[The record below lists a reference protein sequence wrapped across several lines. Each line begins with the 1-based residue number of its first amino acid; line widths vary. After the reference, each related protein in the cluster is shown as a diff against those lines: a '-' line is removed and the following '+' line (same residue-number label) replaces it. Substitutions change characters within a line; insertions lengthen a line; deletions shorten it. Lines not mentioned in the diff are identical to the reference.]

1 MSYSHWID
9 IVVDKTKKEEILIG
23 LHNLMLVSVDSLFS
37 SLKDW
42 KHIQDAN
49 YKQHERIL
57 STPGKNV
64 VSLWEITFELSFY
77 L

>member
-9 IVVDKTKKEEILIG
+9 IVVDKAKKEEILIG
-23 LHNLMLVSVDSLFS
+23 LHNLMLISVDSLFG

-49 YKQHERIL
+49 YKQYNNAIK
-57 STPGKNV
+57 S
-64 VSLWEITFELSFY
+64 I
-77 L
+77 